1 MYNQKNMNLYMSLI
15 PKINILFKT
24 IFCPLKTYDK
34 NYYLYSFFIT
44 IMMILMLMF
53 MANNIYSHPIMNMI
67 LIIIYSILMTLNM
80 SIWKM
85 NFMYSIMLF
94 LIMISGLLI
103 IFLYFSS
110 LISNE
115 QMTFILNNNKLFL
128 LTIML
133 NIMFLI
139 FNIINK
145 KFIILTQYIKQGET
159 NLLNKINEKMFNNIL
174 NLYTYPYNNLTIM
187 CMMFLLISLFTIIK
201 ISSMKSKSLRKM
213 SK

>member
-1 MYNQKNMNLYMSLI
+1 MMKTTTFI
-15 PKINILFKT
+15 P
-24 IFCPLKTYDK
+24 
-34 NYYLYSFFIT
+34 FFIT

-145 KFIILTQYIKQGET
+145 KIYYFNPMYQTSET